1 MPQRP
6 FTAELQARG
15 IRTSQVESGPETAN
29 GAGDLTEIR
38 DSLNRLE
45 YQLAALSEAVA
56 DLQPQTPVVSA
67 APEAPMAPEASV
79 APETVEPDPEQIA
92 QTRRELSAMT
102 GRSDGGVDQIEAAE
116 QELAAIVRATETATQ
131 TILEAAEE
139 VERVISEVSTSG
151 GSPVIAE
158 QLSEAMEAITR
169 IYQASTFQDITGQRI
184 SKVVRTLAFI
194 DGRMNALSSL
204 WGVGSDAGAPD
215 SASRQDS
222 PGDAVDG
229 SSETEGWD
237 ESHLL
242 NGPQLENQGI
252 SQDEID
258 KLFD

>member
-6 FTAELQARG
+6 FTAELQARAL
-15 IRTSQVESGPETAN
+15 RTGPVDGLPDMAN
-29 GAGDLTEIR
+29 GPSDQSEIR
-38 DSLNRLE
+38 DSLNRIE
-45 YQLAALSEAVA
+45 QQIAALSEGIAGPRPDA
-56 DLQPQTPVVSA
+56 SA
-67 APEAPMAPEASV
+67 AVDADS
-79 APETVEPDPEQIA
+79 EQIA

-102 GRSDGGVDQIEAAE
+102 GRNEGGVDQIEAAE

-131 TILEAAEE
+131 TILESAEE
-139 VERVISEVSTSG
+139 VERVISEISTSG
-151 GSPVIAE
+151 GCPVIAE
-158 QLSEAMEAITR
+158 QLSEALDAITR

-204 WGVGSDAGAPD
+204 WGVNGDSGMSSSPVAPD
-215 SASRQDS
+215 TAGTSVEAS
-222 PGDAVDG
+222 P
-229 SSETEGWD
+229 ETEGWD

-252 SQDEID
+252 SQAEID